1 MTLPELKES
10 FEFLF
15 KPDFSKI
22 APCIIISA
30 IGQAFFSLSLGMGVL
45 ITYIKF
51 GGRTLFITLDYLTNN
66 INTPLVAV
74 LAAIVATWIC
84 KTKSLNKEL
93 DVGNNLFSYKKSRL
107 VISLLFLYEKIT
119 LFLQLLYTKG
129 CT

>member
-1 MTLPELKES
+1 MGYSMTLPRLKES
-10 FEFLF
+10 FAFLF

-22 APCIIISA
+22 APSIIISA

-51 GGRTLFITLDYLTNN
+51 GGRTLFIALDYLTNN
-66 INTPLVAV
+66 INIPLVAV

-93 DVGNNLFSYKKSRL
+93 ECGK
-107 VISLLFLYEKIT
+107 
-119 LFLQLLYTKG
+119 
-129 CT
+129 